1 LNPVNYEVKGEHNSA
16 RILLL
21 NPFFSNAK
29 SWNII
34 LPNLTSKYEVV
45 LVEYPGFG
53 GAPTPPMESVE
64 EYSERVHYLVGNLPD
79 KPLHIIGYSFG
90 SWVAQQIASRYQ
102 NNLRSLTLIG
112 SSNHIY
118 QHGIHIVD
126 EWLNILEALGVK
138 AVLMQLGI
146 WSFSTHTFEQK
157 PGFLDAY
164 VGRSMDAC
172 SNLEVL
178 KNFLVVCRAYR
189 QGAPLNK
196 IKAPTLILRGEND
209 FMYPKF
215 CSVSLHESIE
225 HSRMIE
231 IPNAAH
237 AALWENTARMVEL
250 ITNFL
255 EANAYRHS

>member
-1 LNPVNYEVKGEHNSA
+1 
-16 RILLL
+16 
-21 NPFFSNAK
+21 
-29 SWNII
+29 
-34 LPNLTSKYEVV
+34 
-45 LVEYPGFG
+45 
-53 GAPTPPMESVE
+53 
-64 EYSERVHYLVGNLPD
+64 
-79 KPLHIIGYSFG
+79 
-90 SWVAQQIASRYQ
+90 
-102 NNLRSLTLIG
+102 
-112 SSNHIY
+112 
-118 QHGIHIVD
+118 
-126 EWLNILEALGVK
+126 
-138 AVLMQLGI
+138 
-146 WSFSTHTFEQK
+146 
-157 PGFLDAY
+157 LDAY

-215 CSVSLHESIE
+215 CSVSLHKSIE